1 MDPILLFG
9 IITIGS
15 MVVLFIV
22 CFALYC
28 RIQKKRHFLCPRC
41 GARFKEPG
49 MRTFFVSRQGVD
61 RLLTCPRC
69 GITIYMENIRDEEYT
84 DEMRKADEE
93 RFERE
98 AREESEREES
108 EEE

>member
-22 CFALYC
+22 CLALYC

-41 GARFKEPG
+41 GARFKAAG
-49 MRTFFVSRQGVD
+49 MRTFFASRQGVD

-69 GITIYMENIRDEEYT
+69 GISIYMENIPDDQYT

-93 RFERE
+93 RW
-98 AREESEREES
+98 AREEQETG

>member
-22 CFALYC
+22 CLALYC
-28 RIQKKRHFLCPRC
+28 RIQRKRHFLCPRC
-41 GARFKEPG
+41 GARFKVAG
-49 MRTFFVSRQGVD
+49 SRSFFASRQGVD

-93 RFERE
+93 RW
-98 AREESEREES
+98 EREE

>member
-22 CFALYC
+22 CLALYC

-41 GARFKEPG
+41 GARFKVAG
-49 MRTFFVSRQGVD
+49 MRTFFASRQGVD

-69 GITIYMENIRDEEYT
+69 GISIYMENIPDDQYT

-93 RFERE
+93 RW
-98 AREESEREES
+98 AREEQETG